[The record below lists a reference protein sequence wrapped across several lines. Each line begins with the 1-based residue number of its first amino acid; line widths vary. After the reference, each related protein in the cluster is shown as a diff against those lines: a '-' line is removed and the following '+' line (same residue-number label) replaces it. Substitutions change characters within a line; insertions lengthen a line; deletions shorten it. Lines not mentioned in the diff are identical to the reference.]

1 MLTNEF
7 RRMSLALLLA
17 ASLGYGCSG
26 KIAGGAAPG
35 GGSHER
41 VGCRSRR
48 RLGSGGG
55 SNVDAGGVTVMPTTF
70 TPALAGP
77 TCRKI
82 KDLLVGM
89 PCTDADVNTVA
100 TMGPA
105 GLQQL
110 IITWVTDPTF
120 PAAVPGEDDPVLPQ
134 PVPAGR
140 VHADG

>member
-7 RRMSLALLLA
+7 RRMSLALLLV

-26 KIAGGAAPG
+26 KIAGG
-35 GGSHER
+35 GS
-41 VGCRSRR
+41 
-48 RLGSGGG
+48 SGGG
-55 SNVDAGGVTVMPTTF
+55 STNGSGGSTTTGSGGNGNVDAGGVTVKPTTF

-89 PCTDADVNTVA
+89 PCTDADVSTVE

-110 IITWVTDPTF
+110 ITTWMTDPT
-120 PAAVPGEDDPVLPQ
+120 
-134 PVPAGR
+134 
-140 VHADG
+140 